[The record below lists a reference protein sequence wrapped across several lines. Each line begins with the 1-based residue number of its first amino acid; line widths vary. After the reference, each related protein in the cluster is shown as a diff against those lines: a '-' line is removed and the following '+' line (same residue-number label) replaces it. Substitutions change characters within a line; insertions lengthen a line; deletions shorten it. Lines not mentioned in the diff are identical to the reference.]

1 MNTTKLVD
9 SIQAA
14 IDEAAAIKKTLVP
27 LSLRQTPD
35 IAAHKAIDAI
45 IGALMDARQAAFLA
59 DASQAPSRFEDVE
72 G

>member
-14 IDEAAAIKKTLVP
+14 IDEATAIKKTLVP
-27 LSLRQTPD
+27 LSLRRTPD
-35 IAAHKAIDAI
+35 VTAHKAIDAI
-45 IGALMDARQAAFLA
+45 ISALMDARQAAILA
-59 DASQAPSRFEDVE
+59 DASQDICHTEDVD